1 MPLSTA
7 DNRGIV
13 EMIDLHAHILSGLDD
28 GAETLE
34 ESIQMC
40 WISHRDGV
48 KAIVATPHTLNG
60 LYTNDRET
68 ILTKVQELNEAIREL
83 GVRSSELGVQ
93 NPQSRMGSFSSMN
106 SAIRIPHLELRIL
119 PGADVRFCEGILL
132 QLDQGKVMTI
142 GDGGR
147 FLSVEFP
154 SQGIP
159 YRAEE
164 VLFQLM
170 ARGIIPIISHPER
183 NLEVVERPKRYYEM
197 IKMGCLG
204 QVTAMSLTGRF
215 GHGVRRVVEKLI
227 KKRLVHFIAS
237 DAHSI
242 NGRPPI
248 LSEALREAERMV
260 GKEEARKMV
269 SDYPRAI
276 LDGRRPDVPDPI
288 PP

>member
-1 MPLSTA
+1 
-7 DNRGIV
+7 
-13 EMIDLHAHILSGLDD
+13 
-28 GAETLE
+28 
-34 ESIQMC
+34 
-40 WISHRDGV
+40 
-48 KAIVATPHTLNG
+48 
-60 LYTNDRET
+60 
-68 ILTKVQELNEAIREL
+68 
-83 GVRSSELGVQ
+83 
-93 NPQSRMGSFSSMN
+93 
-106 SAIRIPHLELRIL
+106 
-119 PGADVRFCEGILL
+119 
-132 QLDQGKVMTI
+132 
-142 GDGGR
+142 
-147 FLSVEFP
+147 
-154 SQGIP
+154 
-159 YRAEE
+159 
-164 VLFQLM
+164 
-170 ARGIIPIISHPER
+170 
-183 NLEVVERPKRYYEM
+183 
-197 IKMGCLG
+197 MGCLG